1 MDKAP
6 DFGSGDCRF
15 ESCRGRLSIF
25 CFAQFLSIS
34 LGNFVVDALIGI
46 ISISFA
52 DFYNVYNWCMISPHI
67 NFKIV

>member
-52 DFYNVYNWCMISPHI
+52 DFYNVYNWCLTPHI